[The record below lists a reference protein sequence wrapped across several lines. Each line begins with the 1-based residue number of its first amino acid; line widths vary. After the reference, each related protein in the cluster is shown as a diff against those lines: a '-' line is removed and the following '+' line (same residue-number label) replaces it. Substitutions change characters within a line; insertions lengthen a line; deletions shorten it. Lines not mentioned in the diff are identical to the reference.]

1 MTPGPRTS
9 SRTTTS
15 PSPRSRPSLARG
27 RGHRGCS
34 GCRACARHGALA
46 PPQGHEVPSEDEA
59 EEADGAGAETL
70 PPTHA
75 AAAAHAR
82 LSPGGPAEF
91 LGPP

>member
-1 MTPGPRTS
+1 M
-9 SRTTTS
+9 
-15 PSPRSRPSLARG
+15 
-27 RGHRGCS
+27 
-34 GCRACARHGALA
+34 
-46 PPQGHEVPSEDEA
+46 PSEDEA